1 MEELHVL
8 AEDFDR
14 ETIEVDRL
22 AAGLINPMSL
32 LLDLFVFQNDV
43 LLDAHHFLAETLNR
57 DELVIGLRLLD
68 REEDLENFMVL
79 VLNIDEAQLLLLV
92 LANEADQLS
101 ALLNLVQRFD
111 ELVSEVFYPL
121 NILVL
126 NFD

>member
-43 LLDAHHFLAETLNR
+43 LLNAHHFLAETLNR

-79 VLNIDEAQLLLLV
+79 VLNIDEA
-92 LANEADQLS
+92 
-101 ALLNLVQRFD
+101 
-111 ELVSEVFYPL
+111 
-121 NILVL
+121 
-126 NFD
+126 